1 MGGYEAAFAW
11 AERQVDSGRVPTAVL
26 GIATGDGVV
35 DIRAFGSDGGRAT
48 KVDDVFPLF
57 SVTKPLVALTA
68 VRAVERG
75 LITPGA
81 RLDSF
86 VPERAGF
93 DPAPVTLTH
102 LLSHTSGLAEPAMDA
117 VEGPAAHLR
126 TAESDFAAGSMS
138 RYSTLNF
145 QGVRELV
152 EAATGRTL
160 EDELATMVAGV
171 GVSDVTFEPVAEPH
185 RVHNAGDFDME
196 RFVGFHHAGAGLFG
210 RAEDLLAIGSSLLA
224 DDGRL
229 VTPLGLAASLTS
241 RTDDIPRLAPYT
253 ADRGQ
258 DWGLGWNLLRRQ
270 PGMLGRDAYGHGGWA
285 GAEFWMQPSAADG
298 AGACAI
304 FLTNRVD
311 PGLILPQLLN
321 AVASAA

>member
-1 MGGYEAAFAW
+1 MSGYEAAFDW
-11 AERQVDSGRVPTAVL
+11 AQRQVDSGRIPTAVL
-26 GIATGDGVV
+26 GIATRDGVV
-35 DIRAFGSDGGRAT
+35 DIRAFGADDGRVT
-48 KVDDVFPLF
+48 KPDDLYPLF

-68 VRAVERG
+68 IRAVERG
-75 LITPGA
+75 LVTLGA
-81 RLDSF
+81 PLVAR
-86 VPERAGF
+86 VPERSGL
-93 DPAPVTLTH
+93 DPAAITLTH
-102 LLSHTSGLAEPAMDA
+102 LLSHTSGIAEPEMDA

-126 TAESDFAAGSMS
+126 TAESDFAAGTMS

-160 EDELATMVAGV
+160 EDELATMLAGV
-171 GVSDVTFEPVAEPH
+171 GVSDIAFEPAAEPH
-185 RVHNAGDFDME
+185 RVHNADGFDME

-229 VTPLGLAASLTS
+229 VTPVGLAASLTS
-241 RTDDIPRLAPYT
+241 RTDGIPRLAPYT

-270 PGMLGRDAYGHGGWA
+270 PGMLVRDAYGHGGWA
-285 GAEFWMQPSAADG
+285 GAEFWMLPG
-298 AGACAI
+298 AGACVVL
-304 FLTNRVD
+304 LTNRVD
-311 PGLILPQLLN
+311 PQLVLPQLLN
-321 AVASAA
+321 AVASGL

>member
-1 MGGYEAAFAW
+1 MSGYGAAFDW
-11 AERQVDSGRVPTAVL
+11 AQRQVDSGRIPTAVL
-26 GIATGDGVV
+26 GIATRDGVV
-35 DIRAFGSDGGRAT
+35 DIRAFGADDGRVA
-48 KVDDVFPLF
+48 KPDDVYPFF

-75 LITPGA
+75 LTTLGA
-81 RLDSF
+81 PLGAF

-102 LLSHTSGLAEPAMDA
+102 LLSHTSGLAEPEMDA
-117 VEGPAAHLR
+117 PEGPAAHLR
-126 TAESDFAAGSMS
+126 TAESDFAAGTMS

-160 EDELATMVAGV
+160 EDELATMLAGV
-171 GVSDVTFEPVAEPH
+171 GVSDITFEPDAEPH
-185 RVHNAGDFDME
+185 RVHNAGGFDME

-229 VTPLGLAASLTS
+229 VTSVGLAASLTS
-241 RTDDIPRLAPYT
+241 RTDGIPRLAPYT

-270 PGMLGRDAYGHGGWA
+270 PGMLVRDAYGHGGWA
-285 GAEFWMQPSAADG
+285 GAEFWMLPG
-298 AGACAI
+298 AGACVVL
-304 FLTNRVD
+304 LTNRVD
-311 PGLILPQLLN
+311 PQLVLPQLLN
-321 AVASAA
+321 AVASGV